1 MINFDGKI
9 FKLDTESTSYI
20 FAITEAGHLEH
31 IYYGARLLEQDYT
44 ALRLK
49 NAIAFGSAVEYSP
62 DIPGYCLDTMLLEYS
77 GIGKGDFRHTP
88 IEVIMPDGSFVTD
101 FVYDSHT
108 VRDGSFECDT
118 LPTAYGEAIT
128 LSVVL
133 KDKKYEDIKLRL
145 NYTVYY
151 DDNVIARTAELLN
164 GSEGEVYIR
173 RLMSFMADFPT
184 ADYDIITLD
193 GAWTKEAHENR
204 RPLSHGVTVTEST
217 TGSSSNRH
225 NPGFMLVSHDAS
237 KERGDAYGFNLIY
250 SGNHYSAVERC
261 SFDTVRIMSG
271 INPQGFLW
279 RLKTGERFTAP
290 EAVMTYSNRGINGM
304 SHNMHRFVNEHI
316 VRGEHKNADRPIVI
330 NNWEAT
336 FFNFKRRKLLALA
349 SRAKSLGVEM
359 FVLDDGWFGKRNSDR
374 EGLGDWTVNKRKLPG
389 GIASLA
395 RAINKKGMKFG
406 LWFEPECVNEDSDL
420 YRNHPDWAVKVP
432 GRAPSLGRN
441 QLVLDLTRPEV
452 RDYIVES
459 VDKVLREANVE
470 YVKWDYNRHISDV
483 FSSSLKNQGEF
494 YHRYIMGLYEVLK
507 RIFHE
512 KHPKVL
518 FESCSSGGNR
528 FDLGMLCYSPQIWTS
543 DDTDPI
549 ERLKI
554 QSGIYNLYPPSCV
567 SAHVSMA
574 PHQQTLRDTPLSTR
588 FNVAA
593 FGVLGYEL
601 DFGELTP
608 QERREVKEQI
618 EFYKEHRRTFQY
630 GKLTRLDMS
639 RENQVSW
646 QTEGDGEI
654 IAGLFQRSTSA
665 APARD
670 ILRVPVAD
678 TGKRY
683 TVDTKKQYLRIKR
696 FGGLI
701 KHLVPFKIK
710 ADGFLVRT
718 VDRYFALTDG
728 SEHYECCG
736 DALRHGINL
745 EKQYSATGYDSKL
758 RILGDFGSNLY
769 VMKEN
774 IDSRKEKQNG

>member
-1 MINFDGKI
+1 MINFSDKI

-20 FAITEAGHLEH
+20 FALTEAGHLEH
-31 IYYGARLLEQDYT
+31 IYYGARLYEQDFT

-49 NAIAFGSAVEYSP
+49 NAIAYGSAVEYSP
-62 DIPGYCLDTMLLEYS
+62 EQPGYSLDTVLLEYS

-88 IEVIMPDGSFVTD
+88 LEVIMPDGSFVTD

-108 VRDGSFECDT
+108 VRDGSLECDS
-118 LPTAYGEAIT
+118 LPTAYGEAKT
-128 LSVVL
+128 LTVVL
-133 KDKKYEDIKLRL
+133 KDKKYEDIKLKL
-145 NYTVYY
+145 NYTVYS
-151 DDNVIARTAELLN
+151 DDNVIARSTELVN
-164 GSEGEVYIR
+164 GSAGEVYIR
-173 RLMSFMADFPT
+173 RLMSFMTDFPT

-193 GAWTKEAHENR
+193 GAWTKETHEHR
-204 RPLSHGVTVTEST
+204 RPVSCGVTVTEST

-225 NPGFMLVSHDAS
+225 NPGFMIVSRDAGY
-237 KERGDAYGFNLIY
+237 ERGEAYGFNLIY

-261 SFDTVRIMSG
+261 SFDTMRVMSG

-279 RLKTGERFTAP
+279 RLKSGDSFSAP
-290 EAVMTYSNRGINGM
+290 QAVMTYSDSGINGM
-304 SHNMHRFVNEHI
+304 SSNMHRFVNEHI
-316 VRGEHKNADRPIVI
+316 VRGEHKGKDRPIVI

-336 FFNFKRRKLLALA
+336 FFNFNRRKLLALA
-349 SRAKSLGVEM
+349 SRAKALGVEM
-359 FVLDDGWFGKRNSDR
+359 FVLDDGWFGKRNSDTA
-374 EGLGDWTVNKRKLPG
+374 GLGDWTVNRRKLPG
-389 GIASLA
+389 GITSLA
-395 RAINKKGMKFG
+395 KAINKKGMRFG

-420 YRNHPDWAVKVP
+420 YRLHPDWAISVP

-441 QLVLDLTRPEV
+441 QLVLDLTRKEV

-459 VDKVLREANVE
+459 VDKVLTEANVE
-470 YVKWDYNRHISDV
+470 YVKWDFNRHISDV
-483 FSSSLKNQGEF
+483 YSVALKNQGEF
-494 YHRYIMGLYEVLK
+494 YHRYVMGLYEVLR

-512 KHPKVL
+512 KHPSVL

-554 QSGIYNLYPPSCV
+554 QSGVYSLYPPSAV

-608 QERREVKEQI
+608 QERREIKEQI
-618 EFYKEHRRTFQY
+618 EFYKEHRRTLQY
-630 GKLTRLDMS
+630 GRLTRLDMS
-639 RENQVSW
+639 RENQTSW
-646 QTEGDGEI
+646 QMSGEGEI
-654 IAGLFQRSTSA
+654 VAGFFQRSTSA
-665 APARD
+665 APPRD
-670 ILRVPVAD
+670 TLRVPDAD
-678 TGKRY
+678 AEKRY

-701 KHLVPFKIK
+701 KHLVPFSIK

-718 VDRYFALTDG
+718 ADRHFALTDG
-728 SEHYECCG
+728 GEHYECFG
-736 DALRHGINL
+736 DVLRHGINL
-745 EKQYSATGYDSKL
+745 EKQYSSTGYDSRL

-769 VMKEN
+769 VVKEN
-774 IDSRKEKQNG
+774 IDSRKEKENG